1 MDTMLLFKIAGIGI
15 AVALLVSVLKQAG
28 RDDIGQTVALVGVLT
43 VLLMTAQ
50 LLYRFF
56 NVVNFTFLNH

>member
-1 MDTMLLFKIAGIGI
+1 MLLFKIAGIGI